1 MLTVQTLNHDIE
13 KQESTAGEI
22 RACVSSVEAK
32 RIWERLA
39 VLQVRRTE
47 TEDRLYSLIQM
58 LEEQQDWPQVYE
70 MRYDRFMK
78 WAASMEQRLLHK
90 QRALLDD
97 VVKRLS
103 GPLREELNT
112 KEKEPVWL
120 ITKGQEL
127 SNICTERKEEVLEK
141 VRNVEEIWKRLQDIW
156 KRELERLQQLPT
168 DMEDLNNS
176 LAELTVWFS
185 QVEATLNAPLTVAHC
200 SKEAVDDKLTEHQ
213 ELETSIENKSQVV
226 SSVMNLCES
235 FTTNFALRDGWLG
248 TDLEGVQSAMQSL
261 ERRWKA
267 ICQAAASREV
277 QLQSLWTDWAIV
289 LDLCAELDGILSDID
304 QSVPEDVATP
314 TTVEVEQLYSQL
326 EATIHQLHAPSTR
339 QKLDHLNEKYCNLAR
354 DGRVDAAGELQQRI
368 CSVNTRWR
376 ELSDRL
382 SARLQSSRDAS
393 TLIQHWQ
400 VGTSIHF
407 HSKWRNNYIR
417 FLDGYFLDA
426 GLA

>member
-1 MLTVQTLNHDIE
+1 MLTVQTLTHDIE

-127 SNICTERKEEVLEK
+127 SNICT
-141 VRNVEEIWKRLQDIW
+141 
-156 KRELERLQQLPT
+156 
-168 DMEDLNNS
+168 
-176 LAELTVWFS
+176 
-185 QVEATLNAPLTVAHC
+185 
-200 SKEAVDDKLTEHQ
+200 
-213 ELETSIENKSQVV
+213 
-226 SSVMNLCES
+226 
-235 FTTNFALRDGWLG
+235 
-248 TDLEGVQSAMQSL
+248 
-261 ERRWKA
+261 
-267 ICQAAASREV
+267 
-277 QLQSLWTDWAIV
+277 
-289 LDLCAELDGILSDID
+289 
-304 QSVPEDVATP
+304 
-314 TTVEVEQLYSQL
+314 
-326 EATIHQLHAPSTR
+326 
-339 QKLDHLNEKYCNLAR
+339 
-354 DGRVDAAGELQQRI
+354 
-368 CSVNTRWR
+368 
-376 ELSDRL
+376 
-382 SARLQSSRDAS
+382 
-393 TLIQHWQ
+393 
-400 VGTSIHF
+400 
-407 HSKWRNNYIR
+407 
-417 FLDGYFLDA
+417 
-426 GLA
+426 